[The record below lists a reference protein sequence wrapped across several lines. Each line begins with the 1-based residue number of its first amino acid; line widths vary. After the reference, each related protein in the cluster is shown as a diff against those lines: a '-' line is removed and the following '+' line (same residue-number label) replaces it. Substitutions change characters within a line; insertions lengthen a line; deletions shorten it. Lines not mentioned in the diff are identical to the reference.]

1 MKIVKCSV
9 PQDSILRPLL
19 FLLFVNDLNNSTKVL
34 DSVLFADYINLL
46 CSDGNTRILFE
57 TANQELNQINDWF
70 LGNKLSLNA
79 EETKYMLFHK
89 LRDQDNTPLKLPSLQ
104 NANITERKNS
114 PSFLVLSLMNI

>member
-9 PQDSILRPLL
+9 PQCSILRPLP
-19 FLLFVNDLNNSTKVL
+19 FLVFVNDLNNLTKVL
-34 DSVLFADYINLL
+34 DSVLFADDINLL
-46 CSDGNTRILFE
+46 CSDDNKRTLFE

-70 LGNKLSLNA
+70 LANKLSLNA
-79 EETKYMLFHK
+79 EKTKYMLFHK

-104 NANITERKNS
+104 NGNIIERKNS